1 MSRTAAH
8 VPSAAAEATLARQG
22 RSFYWARRLL
32 GATHADRA
40 TRLYAFCR
48 RLDDLVD
55 EATSPEEAR
64 VALAAADRA
73 IADGRSED
81 PVLQDGL
88 ALMHE
93 CGIEPGIVREL
104 IAGMASD
111 AETVRVADEAE
122 LLRYC
127 YRAAGTVGL
136 MMCRVLDAPEP
147 AAAAHAVDLGI
158 AMQLTNLCRDVSADA
173 RMGRRYLPASLVG
186 DVAPAALIAPSPA
199 LQPALRAAV
208 ARLLALAETYYAS
221 GEAGLPFLP
230 VRARA
235 GILVA
240 GRVYRAIG
248 HRLVAVEYAYWE
260 GRAFVPDWRK
270 ATITLVALTTQPL
283 RGAFWS
289 RPQAH
294 SVSLHQA
301 LIGLPGIHARHGD

>member
-1 MSRTAAH
+1 MSQTAVH

-22 RSFYWARRLL
+22 RSFHWARRLL

-55 EATSPEEAR
+55 EASSPEEAR

-73 IADGRSED
+73 IADGRSDD
-81 PVLQDGL
+81 PVVSDGL
-88 ALMHE
+88 ALMRE
-93 CGIEPGIVREL
+93 CGIEPDIVREL

-111 AETVRVADEAE
+111 AETVRMVDEAE

-158 AMQLTNLCRDVSADA
+158 AMQLTNLCRDVAADA

-186 DVAPAALIAPSPA
+186 DIAP
-199 LQPALRAAV
+199 
-208 ARLLALAETYYAS
+208 
-221 GEAGLPFLP
+221 
-230 VRARA
+230 
-235 GILVA
+235 
-240 GRVYRAIG
+240 
-248 HRLVAVEYAYWE
+248 
-260 GRAFVPDWRK
+260 PD
-270 ATITLVALTTQPL
+270 
-283 RGAFWS
+283 
-289 RPQAH
+289 
-294 SVSLHQA
+294 
-301 LIGLPGIHARHGD
+301 LIEP

>member
-1 MSRTAAH
+1 MSQTAAH

-22 RSFYWARRLL
+22 RSFHWARRLL

-55 EATSPEEAR
+55 EASSPGEAR
-64 VALAAADRA
+64 LALAAADRD
-73 IADGRSED
+73 IADGRSDD
-81 PVLQDGL
+81 PVLSDGL
-88 ALMHE
+88 ALMRE

-158 AMQLTNLCRDVSADA
+158 AMQLTNLCRDVAADA

-186 DVAPAALIAPSPA
+186 DIEPTALIEPSPA

-208 ARLLALAETYYAS
+208 ARLLALAEVYYAS

-248 HRLVAVEYAYWE
+248 HRLTAREHAYWE

-270 ATITLVALTTQPL
+270 ATITLTALTTQPL

-301 LIGLPGIHARHGD
+301 LIGLPGITACHGE

>member
-1 MSRTAAH
+1 MR
-8 VPSAAAEATLARQG
+8 
-22 RSFYWARRLL
+22 
-32 GATHADRA
+32 
-40 TRLYAFCR
+40 
-48 RLDDLVD
+48 
-55 EATSPEEAR
+55 
-64 VALAAADRA
+64 
-73 IADGRSED
+73 
-81 PVLQDGL
+81 
-88 ALMHE
+88 E

-186 DVAPAALIAPSPA
+186 DIGPTELIDPSPT

-230 VRARA
+230 VRALAPASWSPAASIAQSAIAWPRRSTRIGRA
-235 GILVA
+235 GRSYPTGV
-240 GRVYRAIG
+240 RR
-248 HRLVAVEYAYWE
+248 RS
-260 GRAFVPDWRK
+260 P
-270 ATITLVALTTQPL
+270 
-283 RGAFWS
+283 S
-289 RPQAH
+289 RP
-294 SVSLHQA
+294 
-301 LIGLPGIHARHGD
+301 

>member
-1 MSRTAAH
+1 MSRAAAH

-64 VALAAADRA
+64 LALAAADRA

-81 PVLQDGL
+81 PDLQDGL
-88 ALMHE
+88 VLMRE

-111 AETVRVADEAE
+111 AETVRMADEAE

-186 DVAPAALIAPSPA
+186 DIAPAELITPSPA
-199 LQPALRAAV
+199 LQPALRGAV
-208 ARLLALAETYYAS
+208 ARLLTLAETYYAS

-248 HRLVAVEYAYWE
+248 HRLAAAEYAYWE

-270 ATITLVALTTQPL
+270 ATITLTALTTQPL

-289 RPQAH
+289 RPQTH
-294 SVSLHQA
+294 SVFLHQA
-301 LIGLPGIHARHGD
+301 LIGLPGITARHGE

>member
-1 MSRTAAH
+1 MSQAPAH

-22 RSFYWARRLL
+22 RSFHWARRLL

-55 EATSPEEAR
+55 EAASPVEAR
-64 VALAAADRA
+64 LALAAADRA
-73 IADGRSED
+73 ITDGRSD
-81 PVLQDGL
+81 DLVLRDGL
-88 ALMHE
+88 ALMRE
-93 CGIEPGIVREL
+93 CGIAPGIVREL

-111 AETVRVADEAE
+111 AETVRVVDEAE
-122 LLRYC
+122 LVRYC

-158 AMQLTNLCRDVSADA
+158 AMQLTNLCRDVAADA
-173 RMGRRYLPASLVG
+173 RMGRRYLPACLVG
-186 DVAPAALIAPSPA
+186 DVEPTELIDPSPA
-199 LQPALRAAV
+199 LQPTVRAAV

-248 HRLVAVEYAYWE
+248 QRLAAAEHAYWQ

-270 ATITLVALTTQPL
+270 ATITLAALTTQPL
-283 RGAFWS
+283 CGAFWS
-289 RPQAH
+289 RPRAH
-294 SVSLHQA
+294 SASLHQA
-301 LIGLPGIHARHGD
+301 LIGLPGITASHGD

>member
-1 MSRTAAH
+1 MTLPAAH
-8 VPSAAAEATLARQG
+8 APSAAAEATLARQG
-22 RSFYWARRLL
+22 RSFHWARRLL
-32 GATHADRA
+32 GARHAARA

-48 RLDDLVD
+48 HLDDLVD
-55 EATSPEEAR
+55 EAASPEEAR
-64 VALAAADRA
+64 VALAAADHA
-73 IADGRSED
+73 LEAGQSNDLA
-81 PVLQDGL
+81 LQDGL
-88 ALMHE
+88 ALMRE
-93 CGIEPGIVREL
+93 CAIEPGIVREL

-136 MMCRVLDAPEP
+136 MMCRVLDARE
-147 AAAAHAVDLGI
+147 AAASAHAVDLGI
-158 AMQLTNLCRDVSADA
+158 AMQLTNLCRDVAADA
-173 RMGRRYLPASLVG
+173 RMGRRYLPASLIG
-186 DVAPAALIAPSPA
+186 DVAPAELIDPSPA

-230 VRARA
+230 VRART

-248 HRLVAVEYAYWE
+248 HRLAASEHAYWE

-270 ATITLVALTTQPL
+270 ATLTLAALATQPL

-289 RPQAH
+289 RPGAH
-294 SVSLHQA
+294 PVSLHRA
-301 LIGLPGIHARHGD
+301 LIGLPGITARHGE